1 MLDKKYLLLLWK
13 ENSSS
18 DLYTCTSNSLYENG
32 QDFLDIQWYVV
43 WAPGQLQ
50 LRNPD
55 DNDDNHCARNS
66 LLLIQVDLPGTQQW
80 VGVDIQLL
88 EGGPGG
94 AGSGPVNHILG
105 GPRF

>member
-1 MLDKKYLLLLWK
+1 M
-13 ENSSS
+13 
-18 DLYTCTSNSLYENG
+18 
-32 QDFLDIQWYVV
+32 V

-66 LLLIQVDLPGTQQW
+66 LLLIQVDLPGTEQW
-80 VGVDIQLL
+80 VEAYIQLL
-88 EGGPGG
+88 TGVPGG
-94 AGSGPVNHILG
+94 AESGPVNHIQG